1 MYYRF
6 NKDVLM
12 ASPKGL
18 DKLDLVH
25 CVEIVNPQ
33 GIVQQ
38 CDLMI

>member
-12 ASPKGL
+12 TSPKGL

-25 CVEIVNPQ
+25 CVEIVNL